1 MQLATHIGVEI
12 LERRVRILVTIG
24 LIGALVGLMFV
35 SVEPE
40 IDLSVDQLMES
51 PNQYDGETFRLY
63 GTIQSMD
70 MANQTLILQGKEHNL
85 TIDYSAAALPT
96 LANENKT
103 ISVRGELILQSTG
116 TDDEWI
122 MHAYEIK
129 TGCPS
134 KYEAEA

>member
-1 MQLATHIGVEI
+1 M
-12 LERRVRILVTIG
+12 ERRVRILVTIG
-24 LIGALVGLMFV
+24 MIGALVALMFV

-40 IDLSVDQLMES
+40 IDLSVDELMEA
-51 PNQYDGETFRLY
+51 PEQHDGETFRLH

-70 MANQTLILQGKEHNL
+70 MANNTLLLQGQTHNL
-85 TIDYSAAALPT
+85 TIDFSGAALPT
-96 LANENKT
+96 LADENKT
-103 ISVRGELILQSTG
+103 ISVRGEFKSTSDG
-116 TDDEWI
+116 WI

>member
-1 MQLATHIGVEI
+1 M
-12 LERRVRILVTIG
+12 RIVVTIG
-24 LIGALVGLMFV
+24 MIGALIALMFV

-40 IDLSVDQLMES
+40 IDLSVDELMES
-51 PNQYDGETFRLY
+51 PDKYEGETFRLH

-70 MANQTLILQGKEHNL
+70 MANQTLLLQGGTYNL
-85 TIDYSAAALPT
+85 TIDYSSAALPT

-103 ISVRGELILQSTG
+103 VSVRGEFERTSDG
-116 TDDEWI
+116 WM